1 MADTVGRKKSV
12 WTIFLAA
19 AALLVSL
26 VSLIRPGPSRASLP
40 AEQPDSW
47 KIQRQYPPLVF
58 SSKALLE
65 CSISSTAAGR
75 QAMTTTSGQGFTFD
89 TPMLPIKKSELKLIS
104 QTGTQTGMMYKFDAF
119 PAAAVKARF
128 SGLGE
133 GTIIEM
139 KSEVE
144 VSVSRFSQA
153 GGPGTPIHFTAEGIA
168 PDSAYVEFTGVFVRT
183 SDRKP
188 FPFRVLFGRV
198 EDGSGLV
205 IPSSIAPET
214 TIMSKMVNLG
224 SLQRP
229 ASVMTALYEAE
240 EDVAKLKMP

>member
-1 MADTVGRKKSV
+1 MTDPVERKKQS
-12 WTIFLAA
+12 WTMFLAA
-19 AALLVSL
+19 LALLVSL
-26 VSLIRPGPSRASLP
+26 LSLARPGTSKASMP
-40 AEQPDSW
+40 AEQEDSW
-47 KIQRQYPPLVF
+47 RIQRQYPPLVF
-58 SSKALLE
+58 SSKASLE
-65 CSISSTAAGR
+65 CSISSTATGR

-89 TPMLPIKKSELKLIS
+89 TPMLPLKKSELKLIS
-104 QTGTQTGMMYKFDAF
+104 QSGTQTGMMYKFDAF
-119 PAAAVKARF
+119 PAAAFKARF

-198 EDGSGLV
+198 EEGNGLV
-205 IPSSIAPET
+205 IPGSIAPET
-214 TIMSKMVNLG
+214 NIRSKMVNLG

-240 EDVAKLKMP
+240 ADVAKLKMP

>member
-1 MADTVGRKKSV
+1 MVETLGGKKHD
-12 WTIFLAA
+12 WTFFLAA
-19 AALLVSL
+19 AALLLSFL
-26 VSLIRPGPSRASLP
+26 SLIRPGASRASLP
-40 AEQPDSW
+40 TEQADSW
-47 KIQRQYPPLVF
+47 RIQRQYPPLVF

-65 CSISSTAAGR
+65 CSISATATGR

-89 TPMLPIKKSELKLIS
+89 TPMLPLKKSELKLIS
-104 QTGTQTGMMYKFDAF
+104 QSGAQAGMMYKFDAF
-119 PAAAVKARF
+119 PAAAFPARF

-153 GGPGTPIHFTAEGIA
+153 GGPGTPIHFTAEGIS

-188 FPFRVLFGRV
+188 FPFRVLFSRV
-198 EDGSGLV
+198 EEGNGLV
-205 IPSSIAPET
+205 VPGSIAPVT
-214 TIMSKMVNLG
+214 NIMSKMVNLG

>member
-1 MADTVGRKKSV
+1 MADTIDRKIHH
-12 WTIFLAA
+12 WTTFLAT
-19 AALLVSL
+19 AALMLSL
-26 VSLIRPGPSRASLP
+26 LSLLRGESSKAALA
-40 AEQPDSW
+40 AEPEDSW
-47 KIQRQYPPLVF
+47 RIQRQYPPLVF
-58 SSKALLE
+58 SSKAFLE
-65 CSISSTAAGR
+65 CSISSTATGR
-75 QAMTTTSGQGFTFD
+75 QAMTTASGQGFTFD
-89 TPMLPIKKSELKLIS
+89 TPMLPLKKSELQLIRQS
-104 QTGTQTGMMYKFDAF
+104 GPQPGMMYKFDAF
-119 PAAAVKARF
+119 PAAAFKARF

-153 GGPGTPIHFTAEGIA
+153 GGPGTAIHFTAAGIA

-198 EDGSGLV
+198 EEGNGVV
-205 IPSSIAPET
+205 IPGSIAPET
-214 TIMSKMVNLG
+214 TIRSKMVNLG
-224 SLQRP
+224 TLQRP

>member
-1 MADTVGRKKSV
+1 MAEPSVRKKPD
-12 WTIFLAA
+12 WTVFLAA
-19 AALLVSL
+19 GALLVSFF
-26 VSLIRPGPSRASLP
+26 SLIRPGASRASLP
-40 AEQPDSW
+40 AEQEDGW
-47 KIQRQYPPLVF
+47 RIQRQFPPLVF

-65 CSISSTAAGR
+65 CSISSTATGR

-89 TPMLPIKKSELKLIS
+89 TPMLPLKKSELKLIS
-104 QTGTQTGMMYKFDAF
+104 QSGSQTGMMYKFDAF
-119 PAAAVKARF
+119 PAAAFRARF

-133 GTIIEM
+133 GTIVEM

-144 VSVSRFSQA
+144 VSVARFSQA

-198 EDGSGLV
+198 EEGNGLV
-205 IPSSIAPET
+205 IPGSIAPET

-229 ASVMTALYEAE
+229 ASVMTALYESE